1 MLNLNH
7 NKSIPLDIVN
17 FLNNKE
23 EILKKDK
30 SQTEANKFSNLLIT
44 NGLINT
50 LAYYNSKSKGKE
62 SKDKDIDKDIK
73 EFYEKIIIEFLA
85 DKLKINNKQEIFQ
98 VLLNKKPF
106 ELLEI
111 TNFMLIFSNY
121 LKYYIKKFD

>member
-1 MLNLNH
+1 MLNLNR

-50 LAYYNSKSKGKE
+50 LAYYNSKSVE
-62 SKDKDIDKDIK
+62 NKDIK